1 MYISKF
7 YIYPFSRFALKME
20 ISVIASGSNGNC
32 CLIEDKRTSI
42 LVDSGKSGREIA
54 YRMEKLGKS
63 LDDVDA
69 VILSHAHHDHI
80 AGAGVLSRRYGTPLY
95 MTKKVYSEAKYNL
108 GDIKRKI
115 FSANKEFKI
124 GTLNIKPIPTSHN
137 VSSCGFVIN
146 HFGIFTDTGVV
157 TKQMESAVPKL
168 NSLLIES
175 NHDIDMVLNGSY
187 PAFLKN
193 WILSN
198 QGHLSNVHASSLI
211 QDKGKNL
218 SLVLLGHLS
227 GNNNTPEVAR
237 NTFEALVKRKVEY
250 AVCSRD
256 ELSGKW
262 VI

>member
-1 MYISKF
+1 
-7 YIYPFSRFALKME
+7 ME

-32 CLIEDKRTSI
+32 CLIEDKGISI
-42 LVDSGKSGREIA
+42 MVDCGKSGREIA

-63 LDDVDA
+63 PNDIDA

-80 AGAGVLSRRYGTPLY
+80 AGAGVLSRMYDTPIY
-95 MTKKVYSEAKYNL
+95 MTKEVYSEAKYKIGN
-108 GDIKRKI
+108 IERKA
-115 FSANKEFKI
+115 FSANREFKI
-124 GTLNIKPIPTSHN
+124 GTLKIKPIPTSHN

-146 HFGIFTDTGVV
+146 GFGIFTDTGIV

-168 NSLLIES
+168 NSILIES

-187 PAFLKN
+187 PFFLKK

-198 QGHLSNVHASSLI
+198 KGHLSNVHASSLI

-227 GNNNTPEVAR
+227 GNNNTPEVAS
-237 NTFEALVKRKVEY
+237 NTFETLVKRKVEY

-256 ELSGKW
+256 ELSGRW